1 MKVAVIGDGTM
12 GLGIAQAFAV
22 TEGFEVTLCSLP
34 EAVGKGRERIAKSLE
49 KLVEKGKL
57 EAATAKAAV
66 ERIKSGISAD
76 AAGADLVVEAIF
88 EDMAAKRKLFT
99 ELQKLCRPETIFASN
114 TSSLSLTEMSAGL
127 DRGIVGMHFFNPVP
141 VMKPIEISWG
151 LQADPAQVE
160 KVRLVTEQIGKVPVM
175 VKEAPGFIVNRILV
189 PMINEAVGIL
199 AEGLATAED
208 IDAAMKLGA
217 NHPMGPLALGD
228 LIGLDVCLA
237 ILETL
242 YEEMGDDKYSPHYL
256 LRKMVRAQQLGRK
269 TGKGFFDYP
278 K

>member
-1 MKVAVIGDGTM
+1 M

-34 EAVGKGRERIAKSLE
+34 EAVGKGKERIAKALE
-49 KLVEKGKL
+49 KLVEKGKMG
-57 EAATAKAAV
+57 ESAARAAV
-66 ERIKSGISAD
+66 ERIKSGTSAD

-88 EDMAAKRKLFT
+88 EDMAAKRRLFA
-99 ELQKLCRPETIFASN
+99 ELQKICGPRAIFASN

-127 DRGIVGMHFFNPVP
+127 PPERGGVIGMHFFNPVP

-151 LQADPAQVE
+151 LQADPAKVE
-160 KVRLVTEQIGKVPVM
+160 RVRQVTEQIGKVPVM
-175 VKEAPGFIVNRILV
+175 VKEAPGFIVNRLLV
-189 PMINEAVGIL
+189 PMINEAIAIL
-199 AEGLATAED
+199 AEGLATPED
-208 IDAAMKLGA
+208 IDTAMKLGA

-256 LRKMVRAQQLGRK
+256 LRKMVRAGQLGRK
-269 TGKGFFDYP
+269 TGKGFFDYS